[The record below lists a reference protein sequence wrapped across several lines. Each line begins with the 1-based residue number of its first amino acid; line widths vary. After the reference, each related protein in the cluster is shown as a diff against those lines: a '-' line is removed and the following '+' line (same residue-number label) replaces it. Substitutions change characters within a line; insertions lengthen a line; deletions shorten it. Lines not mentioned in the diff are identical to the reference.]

1 MFCFREHTNGPKEH
15 QYVDSSYFPC
25 VLTSSGAIANPDS
38 KIVYYYTRIFL
49 CCIKPQWARVGWRV
63 ISRFIQNWI

>member
-49 CCIKPQWARVGWRV
+49 CCIKPQ
-63 ISRFIQNWI
+63 